1 MLKTARKRAGI
12 LSALMMSLLISS
24 GPALAQDLG
33 DAARQERERKL
44 NLGHHAAHVYTNDD
58 LKRSHILLPED
69 LARML
74 EARKNAKAQ
83 EVVAASN
90 PASAPATSN
99 TATPAVSVSD
109 AVTATPST
117 PISIEAAKRD
127 RLPEQGTSPARA
139 ANVPASRAAM
149 LASMDAQKTRKSR
162 SNSSDFVFAG
172 ITKKLPVPVPAEPKP
187 VAEPTPVAEALTGVR
202 VASGDSL
209 WKIAQQ
215 HLGDGARWR
224 ELAAVNPEITDPNLI
239 RTGEWI
245 RLVAEVSVA
254 AKQVVVRAGDTLTSV
269 AQAELGN
276 ARAFSCIA
284 QANPQ
289 LETADRIFP
298 GQTLVV
304 PESCSVAR

>member
-1 MLKTARKRAGI
+1 MLKTARKRPGI
-12 LSALMMSLLISS
+12 LSVLMVSLLVSA
-24 GPALAQDLG
+24 GPAFAQDLG

-44 NLGHHAAHVYTNDD
+44 NLGHQAAHVYTNDD
-58 LKRSHILLPED
+58 LKRTHILLPED

-74 EARKNAKAQ
+74 EARKNTKAQ

-90 PASAPATSN
+90 PSSAPATSN
-99 TATPAVSVSD
+99 TANPAASISDVVIPAPATQISV
-109 AVTATPST
+109 
-117 PISIEAAKRD
+117 EAATRD
-127 RLPEQGTSPARA
+127 RMPEQGPSPARA
-139 ANVPASRAAM
+139 ARVPASRAAM
-149 LASMDAQKTRKSR
+149 LASMDTQKTRKSR
-162 SNSSDFVFAG
+162 NNSPDFVFAG
-172 ITKKLPVPVPAEPKP
+172 ITKKLPVPVPVEPKP
-187 VAEPTPVAEALTGVR
+187 VAEAKPVADALTGVR
-202 VASGDSL
+202 VAAGDSL
-209 WKIAQQ
+209 WKIAQE

-224 ELAAVNPEITDPNLI
+224 ELAAVNPEIADPNLI
-239 RTGEWI
+239 HTGEWI

-304 PESCSVAR
+304 PQSCSVAR